1 MNKKLFK
8 IFLLL
13 LFTFATPAV
22 AESPDDILKK
32 YPAEFRGDKSLLHS
46 AAYQAWQFTPDLP
59 MPFLES
65 ADTYVI
71 QEVFCEMF
79 ETTNN
84 TWNNETLTQH
94 SYTSAGKIDTIYTQN
109 WWNGNWNDYERSSYF
124 YDPQNGRLIERIF
137 ESTVITG
144 SWQNISRST
153 REYDSQGRDSIIT
166 NESWGNL
173 GWELSNRQVYTY
185 DNLSR
190 FTIIQF
196 ESWDDFSNT
205 WAVMS
210 RNEYFYDGNTNVI
223 TEFVNA
229 GWSGTQWENIS
240 RTVNTYNGDGN
251 FEEILIQI
259 WFSNDWFNNTRFGY
273 SYDSSGYLIQVDYQ
287 QWDNVSTWNDFI
299 RTLYTNDTNG
309 LEIMSLEEFWVSNTW
324 IGNERCTNTWQMLVT
339 GIEDPSA
346 TIIDNYDLH
355 NYPNPFNPETTISFT
370 LPATEQVTLKVYN
383 LLGQEVATL
392 LEGVKESGNHKI
404 KFQANNLPS
413 GIYFYQLQTKT
424 ASLTRKM
431 FLTR

>member
-1 MNKKLFK
+1 MSKKPLL
-8 IFLLL
+8 IFLLIY
-13 LFTFATPAV
+13 FIATIAVV
-22 AESPDDILKK
+22 AESPEDILRK
-32 YPAEFRGDKSLLHS
+32 YPAEFRGDKDQLHS

-59 MPFLES
+59 MPFSEG

-94 SYTSAGKIDTIYTQN
+94 FYTSAGKIDTIYTQN
-109 WWNGNWNDYERSSYF
+109 WWNGNWNDFNRSSYF

-144 SWQNISRST
+144 SWQNVSRST
-153 REYDSQGRDSIIT
+153 REYDSQGRDSIVT

-185 DNLSR
+185 DNLNR
-190 FTIIQF
+190 FIEIQF

-210 RNEYFYDGNTNVI
+210 RNEYIYNGNTNQLSEI
-223 TEFVNA
+223 ISRS
-229 GWSGTQWENIS
+229 WSGTQWDNLS
-240 RTVNTYNGDGN
+240 RNVYTYTGAGN
-251 FEEILIQI
+251 FDEIIIQI

-273 SYDSSGYLIQVDYQ
+273 SYDTSDYLIQVDHQ

-339 GIEDPSA
+339 GIENPSA
-346 TIIDNYDLH
+346 AIIDNYDLH

-370 LPATEQVTLKVYN
+370 LPAAEQVTLKVYN

-392 LEGVKESGNHKI
+392 LEGVKESGSHQI
-404 KFQANNLPS
+404 KFQANDLPS